1 MGWKSGNI
9 TLCPPPFV
17 AKTPTECTH
26 HFSSFFVRRM
36 RRQGGVFSN
45 FNEKSQILRSK
56 FCLYDFFFLILPLS
70 KFFDLWFLYLGI
82 ARWEIDELFLFFY
95 AEWHFVLPTLFLRF
109 PAPVLFQ
116 KKRSGI
122 SKRLDLFLTSRREFW
137 KRSNV
142 FLTRRRSFFSRF
154 LGLWFRPLML
164 CENLIPRARTCIIYN
179 VKCDLRSTKIPLL
192 SCERRGRVVYII
204 LST

>member
-56 FCLYDFFFLILPLS
+56 FGLYDFFLLS
-70 KFFDLWFLYLGI
+70 PRSKLLDLWFIYWVLLV
-82 ARWEIDELFLFFY
+82 EKSTSFFCFFY

-116 KKRSGI
+116 KNRSGI
-122 SKRLDLFLTSRREFW
+122 SKRLDLFLTRRREIW

-154 LGLWFRPLML
+154 LGLRFRPLVL

-179 VKCDLRSTKIPLL
+179 VKCDLRPTKIPLL
-192 SCERRGRVVYII
+192 SCERRGRVVYVR
-204 LST
+204 LCD